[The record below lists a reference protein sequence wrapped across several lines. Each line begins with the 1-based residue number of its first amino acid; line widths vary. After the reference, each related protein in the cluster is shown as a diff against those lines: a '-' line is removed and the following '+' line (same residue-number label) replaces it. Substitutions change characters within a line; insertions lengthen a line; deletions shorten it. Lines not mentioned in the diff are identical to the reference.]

1 MPPPPTTVQV
11 LGPAA
16 WRLYRALRLAALR
29 DAPDAFGST
38 LAAEAQRPP
47 ALWRARLAAAQ
58 ASGLDLPLL
67 ARAGRRAAGLLWA
80 KADAAQPR
88 TVHLYQM
95 WVAPGLRGHGIA
107 RALLDEAIAWARA
120 VQARQ
125 VELGVTLGD
134 TPALRLYAAA
144 GFEAVGPDAPL
155 REGSPLR
162 AQTMRLSLPDGCAC
176 APERGGP
183 GRPGG
188 GCA

>member
-1 MPPPPTTVQV
+1 MSAVHAPRPPVTVQP
-11 LGPAA
+11 LTPRA
-16 WRLYRALRLAALR
+16 WRLYRALRLAALQ

-47 ALWRARLAAAQ
+47 AQWRERLAAAQ

-67 ARAGRRAAGLLWA
+67 ARAWPRAAGLLWA

-95 WVAPGLRGHGIA
+95 WVAPGLRRRGIGK
-107 RALLDEAIAWARA
+107 ALLDEAIAWACS

-134 TPALRLYAAA
+134 TPALRLYRAA
-144 GFEAVGPDAPL
+144 GFQACGADTPL
-155 REGSPLR
+155 REGSLLR
-162 AQTMRLSLPDGCAC
+162 AQAMRLPLPEGSA
-176 APERGGP
+176 
-183 GRPGG
+183 
-188 GCA
+188 

>member
-1 MPPPPTTVQV
+1 VSAAQGPRPPVTVQA
-11 LGPAA
+11 LTPGA
-16 WRLYRALRLAALR
+16 WRLYRALRLAALQ

-38 LAAEAQRPP
+38 LAVEAQRPP

-67 ARAGRRAAGLLWA
+67 ARAGPRAAGLLWA

-88 TVHLYQM
+88 SVHLYQM
-95 WVAPGLRGHGIA
+95 WVAPGLRGGGIG
-107 RALLDEAIAWARA
+107 RALLDAAIAWAHS

-134 TPALRLYAAA
+134 TPALRLYLAA
-144 GFEAVGPDAPL
+144 GFRACGADTPL

-162 AQTMRLSLPDGCAC
+162 AQAMRLPLPA
-176 APERGGP
+176 
-183 GRPGG
+183 GR
-188 GCA
+188 A